1 MDTPPAASPSPN
13 PAPGSPASPSAPF
26 RLSPLAQA
34 FVLHFGEMGSRWG
47 INRTVG
53 QIYAMLFL
61 AEVPRHA
68 EEISEALSLSRG
80 SVSMGLKE
88 LASWNLVQLRHF
100 PGDRRD
106 YYETPRD
113 VWAIFRTLVE
123 ERKKREIDPTLS
135 MLRGLLIEPAH
146 DAADRHAQERIAAMH
161 EQIELLTDWYA
172 EMRRL
177 DNERLLQL
185 LRLGSHVVKALEF
198 KDRILGRGGAQ
209 ADSDLLSD
217 RGR

>member
-1 MDTPPAASPSPN
+1 MDDPNALDSTYSPY
-13 PAPGSPASPSAPF
+13 
-26 RLSPLAQA
+26 RLSPLAQS

-61 AEVPRHA
+61 AEAPRHA

-88 LASWNLVQLRHF
+88 LASWNLVQLRHL

-113 VWAIFRTLVE
+113 VWTIFRTLVE
-123 ERKKREIDPTLS
+123 ERKKREIDPTLTT
-135 MLRGLLIEPAH
+135 LRDLMIAPAV
-146 DAADRHAQERIAAMH
+146 DPADRFAQQRMAAMH

-172 EMRRL
+172 EMQKL
-177 DNERLLQL
+177 DTDRLLQL
-185 LRLGSHVVKALEF
+185 LRLGSRVVKALEF
-198 KDRILGRGGAQ
+198 KDRMLGRTANLRENGDGQ
-209 ADSDLLSD
+209 S
-217 RGR
+217 

>member
-1 MDTPPAASPSPN
+1 MDH
-13 PAPGSPASPSAPF
+13 SAPID
-26 RLSPLAQA
+26 SPLPPLRLTSLAQS

-88 LASWNLVQLRHF
+88 LASWKLVQLRHL

-113 VWAIFRTLVE
+113 VWTIFRTLVE
-123 ERKKREIDPTLS
+123 ERKKREVDPTLTT
-135 MLRGLLIEPAH
+135 LRALMMEPAN
-146 DAADRHAQERIAAMH
+146 DPADRFAQQRMAAMH

-172 EMRRL
+172 EMQRL
-177 DNERLLQL
+177 DNDRLLQL
-185 LRLGSHVVKALEF
+185 LRLGSRVVKALEF
-198 KDRILGRGGAQ
+198 KDRMLGRGAAPEESGIGQ
-209 ADSDLLSD
+209 S
-217 RGR
+217 

>member
-1 MDTPPAASPSPN
+1 MDFSLSPDSAPSPGAV
-13 PAPGSPASPSAPF
+13 PL
-26 RLSPLAQA
+26 RLSPLAQS

-61 AEVPRHA
+61 ASAPRHA

-88 LASWNLVQLRHF
+88 LASWNLIRLRHV

-123 ERKKREIDPTLS
+123 ERKKREIDPTLTT
-135 MLRGLLIEPAH
+135 LRGLLLEPAT
-146 DAADRHAQERIAAMH
+146 DPADRFAQARMAEMH
-161 EQIELLTDWYA
+161 EQIELLTEWYGD
-172 EMRRL
+172 MRHL
-177 DNERLLQL
+177 DNDRLLQL
-185 LRLGSHVVKALEF
+185 LRLGSKVVKILDF
-198 KDRILGRGGAQ
+198 KDRIFSRGKAPAALDMNNGNA
-209 ADSDLLSD
+209 
-217 RGR
+217 